1 MNSSAHIDNKRK
13 DILILGKG
21 TTQGLGEYSLTSE
34 KRYSINFMVIKKKF
48 CLSLYYN
55 GANSYL
61 FVNGTEIYKFKA
73 KDSEIVASPLCLGNI
88 SKDWSTDNMKKTGLT
103 GYVYDFSADYNAIAV
118 DDIKDIHKYLMEK
131 NNIV

>member
-1 MNSSAHIDNKRK
+1 MSFPVHIDNKKK
-13 DILILGKG
+13 DILVLGIGPK
-21 TTQGLGEYSLTSE
+21 QGLEHTLTAE
-34 KRYSINFMVIKKKF
+34 KMYSINFTVTKKKF
-48 CLSLYYN
+48 CLSLHYN

-88 SKDWSTDNMKKTGLT
+88 SKDWSADNMTQTGFN
-103 GYVYDFSADYNAIAV
+103 GYVYDFSVDYDPTDV

-131 NNIV
+131 INIG